1 MHGNVE
7 KRAVDVSSVIFLQRH
22 ILMLRE
28 GSSGVTFVTF
38 LKQKVEGQVPE
49 VNWVDGKV
57 SAAVKRTMKFKVTG
71 VVHQQELS
79 LSQQSGSKSQ
89 SSNSYVPSQP
99 SQKSIEY
106 QFEDA
111 KRRFVVDESGD
122 ISMVR
127 TRSTADPTLTSSST
141 CTASL
146 LPRVVQPMSKDK
158 VESDS
163 KKVLKN
169 ALSAMLAKFISE
181 WNNINLAKR
190 IIALHAS
197 SANSRR
203 LAVWKCFLYAVTLP
217 EVITA
222 VDEVMS
228 LGGSRYLQL
237 KERLKEFTVDEIKEV
252 EPDWVE
258 VLSNV
263 SLRSDCQ
270 CFLLPAL
277 IKVEDGE
284 KLHGQN
290 EIDFGC

>member
-1 MHGNVE
+1 
-7 KRAVDVSSVIFLQRH
+7 
-22 ILMLRE
+22 MLRE
-28 GSSGVTFVTF
+28 VSSGVTFVMF

-49 VNWVDGKV
+49 VNWVDDKV
-57 SAAVKRTMKFKVTG
+57 FAVNRTMNFKVVG
-71 VVHQQELS
+71 VVRQQKLS

-89 SSNSYVPSQP
+89 SSNSYIPSQP
-99 SQKSIEY
+99 SQKSTEY
-106 QFEDA
+106 QVEDD
-111 KRRFVVDESGD
+111 KRRFVVDESSD

-127 TRSTADPTLTSSST
+127 TRSTADSTLTASST
-141 CTASL
+141 RTASL
-146 LPRVVQPMSKDK
+146 SPRVVQPMPNDK

-237 KERLKEFTVDEIKEV
+237 KERLKEFTPIGGEIIV
-252 EPDWVE
+252 
-258 VLSNV
+258 V
-263 SLRSDCQ
+263 SLESY
-270 CFLLPAL
+270 PS
-277 IKVEDGE
+277 
-284 KLHGQN
+284 
-290 EIDFGC
+290 IDLTLTRLT